1 MTHHLKRRKSMGRD
15 IEIQK
20 FDPDK
25 LMSIKQAARYLGV
38 TVQSVRQYLDQGL
51 LTRIRIDQRI
61 ILIDLEEVEIL
72 KEARALMGKA
82 PKKGRP
88 SKWY

>member
-1 MTHHLKRRKSMGRD
+1 MGRD

-72 KEARALMGKA
+72 KEVK
-82 PKKGRP
+82 
-88 SKWY
+88 